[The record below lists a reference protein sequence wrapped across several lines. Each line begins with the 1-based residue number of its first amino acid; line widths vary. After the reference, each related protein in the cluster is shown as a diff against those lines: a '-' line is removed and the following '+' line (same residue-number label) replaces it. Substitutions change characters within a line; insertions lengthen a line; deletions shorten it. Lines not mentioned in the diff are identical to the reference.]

1 MSNTTRGVVM
11 ADVVTDAIGIHA
23 SVGDTVVFAPGQ
35 RGAQKMLAGKVR
47 RITPKGV
54 TIDVDGECRSKRWS
68 SASNYVVRKSEC
80 FVIVFKKED

>member
-1 MSNTTRGVVM
+1 MSNT
-11 ADVVTDAIGIHA
+11 VTDAIGIPA

-35 RGAQKMLAGKVR
+35 RGVQKMLTGKVE

-54 TIDVDGECRSKRWS
+54 IIGVDEKYRNERWLS
-68 SASNYVVRKSEC
+68 SSNHVVRKSEC

>member
-1 MSNTTRGVVM
+1 M
-11 ADVVTDAIGIHA
+11 ADAVTDAIGIPA

-35 RGAQKMLAGKVR
+35 RGAEKMLTGKIE

-54 TIDVDGECRSKRWS
+54 IVGVDEKYRNERWLS
-68 SASNYVVRKSEC
+68 SSNHVVRKSEC

>member
-1 MSNTTRGVVM
+1 MTNT
-11 ADVVTDAIGIHA
+11 VTDAIGIHA

-35 RGAQKMLAGKVR
+35 RGAQKMLTGKVE

-54 TIDVDGECRSKRWS
+54 IIGVDEKYRSERWL
-68 SASNYVVRKSEC
+68 SASNHVVCKSEC

>member
-1 MSNTTRGVVM
+1 MGNI
-11 ADVVTDAIGIHA
+11 VTDAIGIPV
-23 SVGDTVVFAPGQ
+23 SVGDAVVFAPGQ
-35 RGAQKMLAGKVR
+35 RGAQKMLTGKVR

-54 TIDVDGECRSKRWS
+54 TIDVDGEYRSERWS

>member
-1 MSNTTRGVVM
+1 MTNI
-11 ADVVTDAIGIHA
+11 VTDAIGIPA

-35 RGAQKMLAGKVR
+35 RGAQKMLTGKVR

-54 TIDVDGECRSKRWS
+54 TIDVDGEYRSERWS

>member
-1 MSNTTRGVVM
+1 MV
-11 ADVVTDAIGIHA
+11 DVVTDAIGIPV

-35 RGAQKMLAGKVR
+35 RGAEKMLTGKIE

-54 TIDVDGECRSKRWS
+54 IIGIDEKYRSERWS
-68 SASNYVVRKSEC
+68 SASNHVVRKSEC

>member
-1 MSNTTRGVVM
+1 MSNT
-11 ADVVTDAIGIHA
+11 VTDAIGIPA

-35 RGAQKMLAGKVR
+35 RGAQKMLTGKVE

-54 TIDVDGECRSKRWS
+54 IIGVDEKYRNERWLS
-68 SASNYVVRKSEC
+68 SSNHVVRKSEC

>member
-1 MSNTTRGVVM
+1 MSNI
-11 ADVVTDAIGIHA
+11 VTDAIGIPA

-35 RGAQKMLAGKVR
+35 RGAQKMLTGKVE

-54 TIDVDGECRSKRWS
+54 IIGVDEKYRSERWLS
-68 SASNYVVRKSEC
+68 SSNHVVRKSEC

>member
-1 MSNTTRGVVM
+1 MT
-11 ADVVTDAIGIHA
+11 DVVTDVVGIPA

-35 RGAQKMLAGKVR
+35 RGAEKMLTGKIE

-54 TIDVDGECRSKRWS
+54 IIGIDEKYRSERWS
-68 SASNYVVRKSEC
+68 SASNHVVRKSEC

>member
-1 MSNTTRGVVM
+1 MTNII
-11 ADVVTDAIGIHA
+11 TDAIGIPA

-35 RGAQKMLAGKVR
+35 RGAQKMLTGKVE

-54 TIDVDGECRSKRWS
+54 IIGVDEKYRNERWLS
-68 SASNYVVRKSEC
+68 SSNHVVRKSEC

>member
-1 MSNTTRGVVM
+1 MSNT
-11 ADVVTDAIGIHA
+11 VTDAIGIPA

-35 RGAQKMLAGKVR
+35 RGVQKMLTGKVE

-54 TIDVDGECRSKRWS
+54 IIGVDEKYRSERWLS
-68 SASNYVVRKSEC
+68 SNHIVRKSEC

>member
-1 MSNTTRGVVM
+1 MTNT
-11 ADVVTDAIGIHA
+11 VTDAIGIPA

-35 RGAQKMLAGKVR
+35 RGAQKMLTGKVE

-54 TIDVDGECRSKRWS
+54 IIGVDEKYRNERWLS
-68 SASNYVVRKSEC
+68 SSNHVVRKSEC

>member
-1 MSNTTRGVVM
+1 MTNT
-11 ADVVTDAIGIHA
+11 VTDAIGIPA

-35 RGAQKMLAGKVR
+35 RGVQKMLTGKVE

-54 TIDVDGECRSKRWS
+54 IIGVDEKYRNERWLS
-68 SASNYVVRKSEC
+68 SSNHVVRKSEC